1 MNKQDF
7 EIRAMEYLCGEMND
21 VERREFEAELK
32 KAPELEAELAELSAS
47 KDLLRQIPLP
57 EMTEDEPAED
67 IGVRDPHI
75 YKLTGQMSEKRDSI
89 RTIAAMAAIFLA
101 TILTFTFVQFEAGQ
115 SEHGFY
121 VHFGERGSES
131 STAFDEQ
138 DLKFLLD
145 QIREENRLLMAAMLE
160 QNQQVQNAQLEEA
173 LNLLTDYYERQR
185 QRDLLFITEGLIEL
199 EENTQQ
205 RFRQTDEAFVDL
217 LYALSNQ

>member
-7 EIRAMEYLCGEMND
+7 EIRAMDYLCGEMSEG
-21 VERREFEAELK
+21 ERRDFEAELK
-32 KAPELEAELAELSAS
+32 QLPKLQDELAELSAS
-47 KDLLRQIPLP
+47 KDLLKQISLP
-57 EMTEDEPAED
+57 ESTEIESEEN
-67 IGVRDPHI
+67 IGDRDQHVH
-75 YKLTGQMSEKRDSI
+75 KLTGSMSEERGMI
-89 RTIAAMAAIFLA
+89 RPIAAMAAIFLA

-121 VHFGERGSES
+121 VHFGERGPETL
-131 STAFDEQ
+131 TAFDEQ
-138 DLKFLLD
+138 DLMFLLD

-185 QRDLLFITEGLIEL
+185 QRDLLFITEGLIQL

-205 RFRQTDEAFVDL
+205 RFQQTDKAFVDL